1 MAAECFSSREGYA
14 IVSSLPYRT
23 CKIGTGICFWTEKQ
37 SLKPQG
43 SDAVLA
49 TNSAQHVNLLVV
61 LFVGSIAGG

>member
-1 MAAECFSSREGYA
+1 MLGFVYVPKEKC
-14 IVSSLPYRT
+14 
-23 CKIGTGICFWTEKQ
+23 IGDEIEKQ
-37 SLKPQG
+37 SLKRPQQ